1 MTALG
6 FDTSN
11 YTTSTALYGDT
22 VKNCSRLLPVR
33 EGQLGLRQSDAV
45 FSHINAIYE
54 LLDELYTD
62 FSGKIDAVGVSYAPR
77 RVEGSYMPCFK
88 VGETVA
94 KSVARTLGVP
104 CHLFSHQEGHL
115 ASALFT
121 TGNEELINKTFLA
134 WHLSGGTTELLLVK
148 PGLVA
153 EKIGGTSD
161 ISAGQLI
168 DRTGVSLGLKFPA
181 GRELDAMAA
190 EAKPFKVKE
199 KDLFFSLSGMENKVN
214 EMKNEDKERVAG
226 FVMSTIADIVYRT
239 TNKAMESFGKFPVLI
254 TGGVAGSRVLRE
266 KMNGAIFTE
275 PRFSADNAL
284 GIAALAHFKEA
295 R

>member
-33 EGQLGLRQSDAV
+33 EGALGLRQSDAV
-45 FSHINAIYE
+45 FSHINAIYD
-54 LLDELYTD
+54 LLDELYCD
-62 FSGKIDAVGVSYAPR
+62 FDGRIDAVGVSYAPR

-94 KSVARTLGVP
+94 KSIARTLGVP

-121 TGNEELINKTFLA
+121 TGNESLIEKTFLA
-134 WHLSGGTTELLLVK
+134 WHLSGGTTELLRVE
-148 PGLVA
+148 PGLKCV
-153 EKIGGTSD
+153 KIGGTSD

-168 DRTGVSLGLKFPA
+168 DRCGVMLGLKFPA
-181 GRELDAMAA
+181 GRELDSLAGD
-190 EAKPFKVKE
+190 AKPFKIKE
-199 KDLFFSLSGMENKVN
+199 KELSFSLSGMENKVR
-214 EMKNEDKERVAG
+214 EMKADKEYIAG
-226 FVMSTIADIVYRT
+226 FVMHTIADIIYRI
-239 TNKAMESFGKFPVLI
+239 TNAALKEYGDLPVLI
-254 TGGVAGSRVLRE
+254 TGGVGGSRVLRL
-266 KMNGAIFTE
+266 KMLNAIYCE
-275 PRFSADNAL
+275 PKYSADNAL
-284 GIAALAHFKEA
+284 GIAALANFKGGK
-295 R
+295 

>member
-33 EGQLGLRQSDAV
+33 EGSLGLRQSDAV
-45 FSHINAIYE
+45 FSHINAIYD
-54 LLDELYTD
+54 LLDCLYSNFD
-62 FSGKIDAVGVSYAPR
+62 GEISSVGASYAPR

-88 VGETVA
+88 VGEMVA

-115 ASALFT
+115 ASILFT
-121 TGNEELINKTFLA
+121 TGNTELLDKTFLA

-148 PGLVA
+148 PNLDA
-153 EKIGGTSD
+153 TKIGGTTD

-168 DRTGVSLGLKFPA
+168 DRTGVSLGIKFPA
-181 GRELDAMAA
+181 GKEVDALASPV
-190 EAKPFKVKE
+190 KPFKIKE
-199 KDLFFSLSGMENKVN
+199 KELSFSLSGMENKVK
-214 EMKNEDKERVAG
+214 EMKAEKEEIAG
-226 FVMSTIADIVYRT
+226 FVMHTIADIIYRT
-239 TNKAMESFGKFPVLI
+239 TDAALKQYGNLPVVI
-254 TGGVAGSRVLRE
+254 GGGVAGSHVLRA
-266 KMNGAIFTE
+266 KMEGAIFCE
-275 PRFSADNAL
+275 PRYSSDNAL
-284 GIAALAHFKEA
+284 GIAALAHFKGGK
-295 R
+295 